1 MGLYAGQAQGSFHP
15 STGRW
20 QYPGKITNRA
30 ARIASGAAA
39 GQVLASQSVVEGF
52 AAAELGVILH
62 EIGAANLKGVA
73 EPVTIVE
80 VTSPLLAKRPI
91 ARNKFQQHTARQSR
105 ATSRVMRNS
114 RRSRGSIS
122 SVVAGSA
129 HADDAA
135 AEGGAPSAR
144 AEVAAEPSD
153 SRRRRQVQWT
163 PSAGRAAPGGATR
176 STSAFA
182 FLEERSVSPSV
193 SMSSSLLDVTGRDW
207 SGVGSAATASGGSLD
222 FGQLQ
227 RIRTM
232 KVPRRRSAGGVA
244 A

>member
-39 GQVLASQSVVEGF
+39 GQALASQSVVEGL
-52 AAAELGVILH
+52 ATAELGVILH

-122 SVVAGSA
+122 SVVAGSS

-163 PSAGRAAPGGATR
+163 PSAGRAAPGGAMR
-176 STSAFA
+176 SSASAFA

-193 SMSSSLLDVTGRDW
+193 SMSSALLDAVTGRDW
-207 SGVGSAATASGGSLD
+207 SGATGSGGSLD

-232 KVPRRRSAGGVA
+232 KVPRRRSAGGA
-244 A
+244 AA

>member
-1 MGLYAGQAQGSFHP
+1 MGLYAGQAQGSVHP
-15 STGRW
+15 STGRM
-20 QYPGKITNRA
+20 QYSGKITNRA

-52 AAAELGVILH
+52 AAAELGVILN
-62 EIGAANLKGVA
+62 EIGAADLKGVA
-73 EPVTIVE
+73 ELVTIVE

-122 SVVAGSA
+122 SVLAGSVRSG
-129 HADDAA
+129 DAA
-135 AEGGAPSAR
+135 AEDGVPLAR

-163 PSAGRAAPGGATR
+163 PSARPGPSGGATR
-176 STSAFA
+176 SPSAFA
-182 FLEERSVSPSV
+182 FLEERSVSHSV
-193 SMSSSLLDVTGRDW
+193 SVSSSLLEAVTGRGW
-207 SGVGSAATASGGSLD
+207 SGVGSAANDSSDPLD
-222 FGQLQ
+222 FGQLK
-227 RIRTM
+227 RIMTM
-232 KVPRRRSAGGVA
+232 KVR
-244 A
+244 